1 MVEMSF
7 EKEYKTIYGEFQTE
21 IEINKSRFIT
31 SIKRSNSEEES
42 LAFIEEINKKYRDA
56 THNCTAYINGP
67 TKLIQRYNDDGEP
80 QGTAGIPMLEVLKKE
95 DFTDVVVVVTRY
107 FGGKKLGAS
116 GLIRAYGK
124 GVSDAI
130 SVSDIV
136 WLRNFYEV
144 KVEFDY
150 TFLGKIDNFIGKEMY
165 HLKEREYLEK
175 IHNTFYIRVDD
186 YEKFKD
192 ELLEITSDN
201 IDIEIIRDLQIQVKG
216 DELIY

>member
-1 MVEMSF
+1 MKEMSL

-42 LAFIEEINKKYRDA
+42 LAFIEEISKKYRDA
-56 THNCTAYINGP
+56 THNCTAYINGA

-95 DFTDVVVVVTRY
+95 DLTDVVVVVTRY

-116 GLIRAYGK
+116 GLIRAYSK

-136 WLRNFYEV
+136 WIRNFYEV

-150 TFLGKIDNFIGKEMY
+150 VFLGKIDNFIAKEMY
-165 HLKEREYLEK
+165 HLKKREYLEK
-175 IHNTFYIRVDD
+175 IYNVFYVKIDD
-186 YEKFKD
+186 YSKFKD
-192 ELLEITSDN
+192 ELLEITSNN
-201 IDIEIIRDLQIQVKG
+201 IFIEIIRNMQIQVKG